1 MVFFLSETVTLRN
14 ICESREYILN
24 KILNYNHVNIDI
36 EKCTDIDLSGLQL
49 IEAARIHAA
58 ASGKAIS
65 LSNPANPA
73 VEAVLAR
80 AGFTERMSPE
90 DRHFW
95 FHKEG

>member
-1 MVFFLSETVTLRN
+1 MVFFLPETVTLSTISAN
-14 ICESREYILN
+14 REYILN
-24 KILNYNHVNIDI
+24 TISNSNHVNIDI
-36 EKCTDIDLSGLQL
+36 EKFTDIDLSGLQL

-80 AGFTERMSPE
+80 AGFTERMTPE